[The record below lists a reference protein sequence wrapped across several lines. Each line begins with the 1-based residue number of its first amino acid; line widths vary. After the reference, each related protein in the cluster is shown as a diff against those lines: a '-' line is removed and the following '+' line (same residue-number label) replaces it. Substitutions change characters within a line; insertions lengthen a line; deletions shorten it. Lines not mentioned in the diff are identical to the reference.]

1 MAAGG
6 FGGGAA
12 GKFFLHL
19 PIFRIG
25 RGVGWGRGEI
35 LGGAGSFKKKKIGR
49 LNLMCTVV
57 SSSLGRPGV
66 TGPLAAFLIIKSD
79 WLTAQCGM
87 RVCLG
92 GRSVLL
98 LTRPWASF

>member
-25 RGVGWGRGEI
+25 RGWGWGRGEI
-35 LGGAGSFKKKKIGR
+35 LGGAGSFKKKKKNLGEGR
-49 LNLMCTVV
+49 GLLVKSIPRQA
-57 SSSLGRPGV
+57 SSACAKRSTCVGSC
-66 TGPLAAFLIIKSD
+66 AARWGSVE
-79 WLTAQCGM
+79 A
-87 RVCLG
+87 
-92 GRSVLL
+92 RSVCRSH
-98 LTRPWASF
+98 TAPWSRCDVML